1 MSYPGHHKLHITKP
15 LTCMRQS
22 QLEENFSKIQIKH
35 TQRVVL
41 GKLIA
46 KKLFES

>member
-35 TQRVVL
+35 TQWVVL
-41 GKLIA
+41 
-46 KKLFES
+46 